1 MELRQLR
8 AFADIADVG
17 SLTKVAVVRGV
28 AHSALSKQLAA
39 LEKGFGGKLFYRTG
53 RGVVLTELGQ
63 SILPRVKALLIESE
77 QLQNETRAS
86 AAVPMGQVTV
96 GIQSSATRPLASQL
110 FRRCRE
116 RFPGI
121 HLRMMEGYSGH
132 IEEWLANGRADIGII
147 NRYGAQA
154 IRRDDPLLTVS
165 LFLVGHARDPVMA
178 KKRIRFA
185 SLARLPLALPG
196 VPNGLRLMLN
206 DAARKEGIALQVAM
220 DVDSLVVTKDLV
232 AGGGVYT
239 ILPLHAVF
247 DEVKSGRLRAAPLV
261 DPRLSRALVL
271 ATTTQRPL
279 TRASREVVGLIRE
292 LVKELGDAP
301 SPQKK
306 RAPL

>member
-17 SLTKVAVVRGV
+17 SLTKAAVVRGV

-39 LEKGFGGKLFYRTG
+39 LEAEFGGKLFYRTG
-53 RGVVLTELGQ
+53 RGVVLTELGR

-86 AAVPMGQVTV
+86 AAVPMGDVTV
-96 GIQSSATRPLASQL
+96 AIQSSATRPLASQL
-110 FRRCRE
+110 FHRCRE

-132 IEEWLANGRADIGII
+132 IEEWLANGRVDIGII
-147 NRYGAQA
+147 NRYGKEA
-154 IRRDDPLLTVS
+154 IRPDDPLLTVS
-165 LFLVGHARDPVMA
+165 LFLVGHARDPLMA
-178 KKRIRFA
+178 KKRIKFA
-185 SLARLPLALPG
+185 SLARLPLVLPG
-196 VPNGLRLMLN
+196 IPNGLRLMLN
-206 DAARKEGIALQVAM
+206 DAAGKEGFVLQVAM
-220 DVDSLVVTKDLV
+220 EVDSLVVIKDLI

-247 DEVKSGRLRAAPLV
+247 DEVKSGRLQAAPIV
-261 DPRLSRALVL
+261 DPGLSRALVL

-279 TRASREVVGLIRE
+279 TRASREIVRLVRE
-292 LVKELGDAP
+292 LVGELVDSRQWQG
-301 SPQKK
+301 
-306 RAPL
+306 RH